1 MTDPMR
7 DQIRSVIATIVE
19 DAGEPIPFEDVQAM
33 TPSRRSGRGP
43 LLAAAVFVAVAV
55 VIGVVA
61 LLRPPTE
68 VGPVV
73 TDPTTTTVTTDS
85 QPVESGPLTSASVRV
100 GEVPAGLELEIW
112 ESGFQSGS
120 MVSFGPGADWSGP
133 GPRPRLTVQ
142 TLSRIDQPPLDPPRV
157 LERLQ
162 AAHGTVTELT
172 VRGRPA
178 FLVERSDRTNGW
190 TVALLVLE
198 SAELFSEVHAAGLDP
213 ADVVATAQSLS
224 SVDAEI
230 ARQEAIDEIGWDLRI
245 MAVPEDAETYRQRLS
260 EVNGVA
266 QVTLRTPWFERR
278 ELYFDAQSDSTPTTT
293 IAGSQADDPVRT
305 FEFVEALVYLE
316 DDTDVETV
324 AVAIT
329 ELGDDPR
336 VGFSPAIAMSRTLA
350 FLDQLLEGAQ
360 LVHDD
365 PPIYQPAPGGTPN
378 FDTSD
383 LGVDVPLHPATG
395 DDDISE
401 RIVEAILSPSR
412 LLRSFQREEMAGPFF
427 HLGRLDDGSRLFT
440 VFEGTHPNYY
450 VWHHTESGSTTGT
463 GSLAFYGYGVTGA
476 SSGPDGTHISIAV
489 PLNTAV
495 YTYELT
501 GARYQQ
507 QPVGGHG
514 VLPLAAHSGIVTAYD
529 QDGNILGS
537 WQR

>member
-7 DQIRSVIATIVE
+7 DQIRSLIATIVE

-43 LLAAAVFVAVAV
+43 LLAAAVFVAVIV

-61 LLRPPTE
+61 LLGPPADT
-68 VGPVV
+68 GPVV

-133 GPRPRLTVQ
+133 GIRPRLTVQ
-142 TLSRIDQPPLDPPRV
+142 TRSRIDRPPLDPSQV
-157 LERLQ
+157 LEGLQ
-162 AAHGTVTELT
+162 AVHGTVTEIT

-178 FLVERSDRTNGW
+178 FLVERLDWANGW

-198 SAELFSEVHAAGLDP
+198 SAELFSEVQAAGLDS
-213 ADVVATAQSLS
+213 ADVVAAAQSLS
-224 SVDAEI
+224 SVDADI
-230 ARQEAIDEIGWDLRI
+230 ARQAAIDEITWDLRI
-245 MAVPEDAETYRQRLS
+245 IAVPDDAGTYPQRLS
-260 EVNGVA
+260 EVDGVA
-266 QVTLRTPWFERR
+266 QVTLRTPWFGSRD
-278 ELYFDAQSDSTPTTT
+278 LYFDAQSDSTPTTT
-293 IAGSQADDPVRT
+293 IAGSQADDTVRT
-305 FEFVEALVYLE
+305 FEFVEALVSLE
-316 DDTDVETV
+316 DGTDVETV

-336 VGFSPAIAMSRTLA
+336 VGFSPALAMSRTLSY
-350 FLDQLLEGAQ
+350 LDQLLEGAE

-365 PPIYQPAPGGTPN
+365 PPIYQPLPGAVPN

-383 LGVDVPLHPATG
+383 LGRVVPLHPATV

-401 RIVEAILSPSR
+401 RIVEAILSPPGFP
-412 LLRSFQREEMAGPFF
+412 RSVQGEQMAGPFF
-427 HLGRLDDGSRLFT
+427 HLGRLDDGSRLLTAFG
-440 VFEGTHPNYY
+440 GTQPTYY
-450 VWHHTESGSTTGT
+450 VWHHTESGSSTGT

-476 SSGPDGTHISIAV
+476 SSGPDGVHISIAV

-514 VLPLAAHSGIVTAYD
+514 VLPIAAQSGIVTAYD
-529 QDGNILGS
+529 HDGNILGS